1 MLTFLVTPQTRK
13 MVMENIC
20 FLLNQFILCSTYQNI
35 IFCWVIHEQAIIDE
49 ILSELETE
57 KLDNSNI
64 KLEQEV
70 ELMIRRHRRRQNGI

>member
-1 MLTFLVTPQTRK
+1 
-13 MVMENIC
+13 MENIC

-64 KLEQEV
+64 KPEQEV
-70 ELMIRRHRRRQNGI
+70 ELMKRRHRRRQNGI